1 MMLLTI
7 KQIKKIYESLDQ
19 FPEAQ
24 YVVLESRENSSGIGP
39 SDFAVFQ
46 DRGNL
51 FKRIAPKTIGEVEI
65 TDVEL
70 W

>member
-1 MMLLTI
+1 MMLTVA
-7 KQIKKIYESLDQ
+7 QIKKIYHAIEN

-24 YVVLESRENSSGIGP
+24 YVVIEYKENGSAIGL
-39 SDFAVFQ
+39 SEFAVFQ

-51 FKRIAPKTIGEVEI
+51 FRKIAPKKIGEVDI
-65 TDVEL
+65 TDVDL

>member
-1 MMLLTI
+1 MLLTVE
-7 KQIKKIYESLDQ
+7 QIKKIYQSLNQ

-24 YVVLESRENSSGIGP
+24 YVVLESRNNGSGLGS

-51 FKRIAPKTIGEVEI
+51 FRKIAPRTVGEVEI
-65 TDVEL
+65 TDAEL

>member
-1 MMLLTI
+1 MLLTVE
-7 KQIKKIYESLDQ
+7 QIKMIYNALEKY
-19 FPEAQ
+19 PEAQ
-24 YVVLESRENSSGIGP
+24 YVLIESRTNGSGIGL

-51 FKRIAPKTIGEVEI
+51 FRKIAPKVIGEEEI
-65 TDVEL
+65 TDVDL

>member
-1 MMLLTI
+1 MLTVD
-7 KQIKKIYESLDQ
+7 QIKLLYLALDR

-24 YVVLESRENSSGIGP
+24 YVVLESRGNGSGIGS

-51 FKRIAPKTIGEVEI
+51 FRKIAPKVIGEVEI
-65 TDVEL
+65 TDADL

>member
-1 MMLLTI
+1 MLLTVE
-7 KQIKKIYESLDQ
+7 QIRKIYAALDQ
-19 FPEAQ
+19 HPDAQ
-24 YVVLESRENSSGIGP
+24 YVVLESRENGSGIGP

-51 FKRIAPKTIGEVEI
+51 FRRIAPKNLGEVEI
-65 TDVEL
+65 TDVDL

>member
-1 MMLLTI
+1 MLLTV
-7 KQIKKIYESLDQ
+7 KQIKKIYESLSQ

-24 YVVLESRENSSGIGP
+24 YVVLESRENGSGIGP

-46 DRGNL
+46 DRGNR

>member
-1 MMLLTI
+1 MLLTVE
-7 KQIKKIYESLDQ
+7 QIKKIYDALDQ

-24 YVVLESRENSSGIGP
+24 YVVLESRENGSGIGL

-51 FKRIAPKTIGEVEI
+51 FKRIAPKKIGEVDI
-65 TDVEL
+65 TDVDL

>member
-1 MMLLTI
+1 MLTRN
-7 KQIKKIYESLDQ
+7 QIMLMYLGLDKY
-19 FPEAQ
+19 PDAQ
-24 YVVLESRENSSGIGP
+24 YVVLESRSNGSGIGH

-51 FKRIAPKTIGEVEI
+51 FRKIAPKVLGEEDI
-65 TDVEL
+65 TDADL

>member
-1 MMLLTI
+1 MMLTVS
-7 KQIKKIYESLDQ
+7 QIKKIYAEIEN
-19 FPEAQ
+19 FPNAQ
-24 YVVLESRENSSGIGP
+24 YVVIEYRNNGSAIGP
-39 SDFAVFQ
+39 SEFAVFQ

-51 FKRIAPKTIGEVEI
+51 FRKIAPKNVGEVDI